1 MAAKAELIK
10 TIIMDNEKES
20 SYHRDFNA
28 IDTSSQMTK
37 LVRGNMDKDISQV
50 NIDKKEEK
58 KDIKDA
64 KE

>member
-1 MAAKAELIK
+1 LAAKAELIK

>member
-1 MAAKAELIK
+1 
-10 TIIMDNEKES
+10 MDNEKES

-37 LVRGNMDKDISQV
+37 LVRGNMDKDLSEV
-50 NIDKKEEK
+50 NIEKKEEK
-58 KDIKDA
+58 KDIKDF